1 MATQHA
7 VLTVLG
13 GDRPGLVDEVSAFV
27 LDCGANLEDSR
38 MVNLRGQFAIMM
50 LVAGSEAV
58 MVRLRDKL
66 GTLRR
71 DGGVHAEL
79 TDAEVDQPCTVG
91 ATIPYRLTTTAMDH
105 PGLMQSI
112 AHLLRAMNVNIES
125 ADTTLRCAPVSGT
138 PLFERMTAE
147 GRILLVT
154 LSHAHIGKEAAA
166 LIARQIILRLSVA
179 AMAAGLG
186 TQLP

>member
-27 LDCGANLEDSR
+27 LECGANLEDSR

-138 PLFERMTAE
+138 PLFEMEMVLSVPPETPVAE
-147 GRILLVT
+147 LCEAVGRVADDLNMDWEL
-154 LSHAHIGKEAAA
+154 AA
-166 LIARQIILRLSVA
+166 L
-179 AMAAGLG
+179 
-186 TQLP
+186 

>member
-27 LDCGANLEDSR
+27 LECGANLEDSR

-138 PLFERMTAE
+138 PLFEMEMVLSVPPGTPVAE
-147 GRILLVT
+147 LCEAVGRVADDLNMDWEL
-154 LSHAHIGKEAAA
+154 AA
-166 LIARQIILRLSVA
+166 L
-179 AMAAGLG
+179 
-186 TQLP
+186 

>member
-27 LDCGANLEDSR
+27 LECGANLEDSR

-138 PLFERMTAE
+138 PLFEMEMVLSVPPETPVAE
-147 GRILLVT
+147 LCAAVGRVADDLNMDWEL
-154 LSHAHIGKEAAA
+154 AA
-166 LIARQIILRLSVA
+166 L
-179 AMAAGLG
+179 
-186 TQLP
+186 

>member
-1 MATQHA
+1 MATHHA

-13 GDRPGLVDEVSAFV
+13 VDRPGLVDEVSAFV
-27 LDCGANLEDSR
+27 LDCGGNLEDSR

-50 LVAGSEAV
+50 LVAGPETV

-71 DGGVHAEL
+71 EGGVHAEL
-79 TDAEVDQPCTVG
+79 TEAEVDQPCTVG

-125 ADTTLRCAPVSGT
+125 ADTMLCCAPVTGT
-138 PLFERMTAE
+138 PLFEMEFVLSVPTETSVAE
-147 GRILLVT
+147 LCEAVGRVADDLNMDWQL
-154 LSHAHIGKEAAA
+154 AA
-166 LIARQIILRLSVA
+166 L
-179 AMAAGLG
+179 
-186 TQLP
+186 

>member
-13 GDRPGLVDEVSAFV
+13 SDRPGLVDEVSAFV
-27 LDCGANLEDSR
+27 LECGANLEDSR

-138 PLFERMTAE
+138 PLFEMEMVLSVPPGTPVAE
-147 GRILLVT
+147 LREAVGRVADDLNMDWQL
-154 LSHAHIGKEAAA
+154 AA
-166 LIARQIILRLSVA
+166 L
-179 AMAAGLG
+179 
-186 TQLP
+186 

>member
-1 MATQHA
+1 MATHHA

-13 GDRPGLVDEVSAFV
+13 VDRPGLVDEVSAFV
-27 LDCGANLEDSR
+27 LDCGGNLEDSR

-58 MVRLRDKL
+58 VVRLRDRL

-71 DGGVHAEL
+71 EGGVHAEL
-79 TDAEVDQPCTVG
+79 TEAEVDQPCTVG

-125 ADTTLRCAPVSGT
+125 ADTTLRCAPVTGT
-138 PLFERMTAE
+138 PLFEVELVLSVPPETPVAE
-147 GRILLVT
+147 LREAVGRLADDLNMDWQ
-154 LSHAHIGKEAAA
+154 LAA
-166 LIARQIILRLSVA
+166 L
-179 AMAAGLG
+179 
-186 TQLP
+186 

>member
-138 PLFERMTAE
+138 PLFEMEMVLSVPPETPVAE
-147 GRILLVT
+147 LCAAVGRVADDLNMDWQL
-154 LSHAHIGKEAAA
+154 AA
-166 LIARQIILRLSVA
+166 L
-179 AMAAGLG
+179 
-186 TQLP
+186 

>member
-1 MATQHA
+1 MATHHA

-27 LDCGANLEDSR
+27 LDCGGNLEDSR

-50 LVAGSEAV
+50 LVAGSEKV

-71 DGGVHAEL
+71 EGGVHAEL
-79 TDAEVDQPCTVG
+79 TETDVDQPRTAG
-91 ATIPYRLTTTAMDH
+91 TTIPYRLTTTAMDH

-125 ADTTLRCAPVSGT
+125 ADTTLRCAPVTGT
-138 PLFERMTAE
+138 PLFEMEFVLSVSTETSVAE
-147 GRILLVT
+147 LREAVGRVADELNMDWQL
-154 LSHAHIGKEAAA
+154 AA
-166 LIARQIILRLSVA
+166 L
-179 AMAAGLG
+179 
-186 TQLP
+186 

>member
-1 MATQHA
+1 MATHHA

-13 GDRPGLVDEVSAFV
+13 ADRPGLVDEVSAFA
-27 LDCGANLEDSR
+27 LDCGGNLEDSR

-50 LVAGSEAV
+50 LVAGSEKV

-71 DGGVHAEL
+71 EGGVHAEL
-79 TDAEVDQPCTVG
+79 TETDVDQPRTAG
-91 ATIPYRLTTTAMDH
+91 TTIPYRLTTTGMDH

-125 ADTTLRCAPVSGT
+125 ADTTLRCAPVTGT
-138 PLFERMTAE
+138 PLFEMEFVLSVSTETPVAE
-147 GRILLVT
+147 LREAVGRVADELNMDWQL
-154 LSHAHIGKEAAA
+154 AA
-166 LIARQIILRLSVA
+166 L
-179 AMAAGLG
+179 
-186 TQLP
+186 